1 MLEMQAC
8 SFQVISNSFIFN
20 GRCFTGWGNLV
31 FFDIEEHQIPTDG
44 EPKMLADIPRLGTQW
59 KIIHEFKPTE
69 YPPAGDP
76 TKSTFGLG
84 VTAVSAGNPIQ
95 LCILMGLSPPNIR
108 LVHCIYEGHNT
119 IQATPF
125 LGSSQLPE
133 VGEWTRIEISHEE
146 VEIEQLLPILVC
158 WRQGGWIRRG
168 WPRSQEI
175 NWCQNRRRQLSARIC
190 PKTGCIGETIGCRF

>member
-1 MLEMQAC
+1 
-8 SFQVISNSFIFN
+8 
-20 GRCFTGWGNLV
+20 
-31 FFDIEEHQIPTDG
+31 
-44 EPKMLADIPRLGTQW
+44 MLADIPKLGTQW
-59 KIIHEFKPTE
+59 KIIHEFNPTE

-119 IQATPF
+119 IEVTPF

-146 VEIEQLLPILVC
+146 VESNYLLSLSVGGREVGREEAGPDLKKLTDVRIGVGDPATMPNMPGFVRRLVVLEK
-158 WRQGGWIRRG
+158 Q
-168 WPRSQEI
+168 
-175 NWCQNRRRQLSARIC
+175 
-190 PKTGCIGETIGCRF
+190 